1 MNRRRSYRDLPDIEL
16 SDELDDKIRA
26 LTRVADQDIDESRVT
41 IQWGQEQLA
50 TVKRAADLLGVPYQA
65 YIKQVL
71 FRQALEDIQAVDAI
85 SGGK

>member
-71 FRQALEDIQAVDAI
+71 FRQALKDIQAVDAI
-85 SGGK
+85 SGAG

>member
-1 MNRRRSYRDLPDIEL
+1 MNQRRSYRDLPDLEL
-16 SDELDDKIRA
+16 SGELDDKILA
-26 LTRVADQDIDESRVT
+26 MTRVADQDIDESRVT
-41 IQWGQEQLA
+41 FQWGPEQLA

-85 SGGK
+85 SSVR

>member
-1 MNRRRSYRDLPDIEL
+1 VNRRHSYRDLPDVEL

-71 FRQALEDIQAVDAI
+71 FRQALKDIQAVDAI
-85 SGGK
+85 SGAG